1 MFNRCELRAERII
14 VRKIRVNTCYFKIPA
29 FQLTSVNKK
38 QADIMILVKD
48 QGQVRKVR
56 VFSTLNEK
64 KKHQSCIFQWL
75 TDNNDLRTA
84 AYILLFEL
92 SFGAHTYVILLFT

>member
-1 MFNRCELRAERII
+1 MLN
-14 VRKIRVNTCYFKIPA
+14 VRTIRVNTCYFKIPA

-64 KKHQSCIFQWL
+64 RKTPKLYIPKANRQQS
-75 TDNNDLRTA
+75 
-84 AYILLFEL
+84 
-92 SFGAHTYVILLFT
+92 FTHCGVHFTF

>member
-1 MFNRCELRAERII
+1 MLN
-14 VRKIRVNTCYFKIPA
+14 VRTIRVNTCYFKIPA

-64 KKHQSCIFQWL
+64 KIPKLYIPKANRQQSFTHC
-75 TDNNDLRTA
+75 
-84 AYILLFEL
+84 
-92 SFGAHTYVILLFT
+92 GAHFTF

>member
-1 MFNRCELRAERII
+1 MLN
-14 VRKIRVNTCYFKIPA
+14 VRTIRGNTCYFKIPA

-64 KKHQSCIFQWL
+64 KHQSCIFQRL
-75 TDNNDLRTA
+75 TDNNHLRTA
-84 AYILLFEL
+84 EHILLFEL
-92 SFGAHTYVILLFT
+92 SFGVHTYVIVFFL

>member
-1 MFNRCELRAERII
+1 MFNGCELRAERII

-29 FQLTSVNKK
+29 FQLTSVNKR
-38 QADIMILVKD
+38 QVDIMILVKD
-48 QGQVRKVR
+48 QGHARKVR

-64 KKHQSCIFQWL
+64 KHQSCIFRRI